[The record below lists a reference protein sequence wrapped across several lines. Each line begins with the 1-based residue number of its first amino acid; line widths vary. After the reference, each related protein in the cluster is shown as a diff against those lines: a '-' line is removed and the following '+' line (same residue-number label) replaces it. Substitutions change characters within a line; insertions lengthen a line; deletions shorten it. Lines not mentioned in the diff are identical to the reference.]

1 MAVADVFRAEV
12 NFELPDSPATC
23 HLHYQE
29 LNPTDS
35 GKVATEAL
43 ADGLYDGWVG
53 NELPAMM
60 GIEARVTGIRVYK
73 LGTPVIPPTFQT
85 LDTPGI
91 RAGETMTAISGV
103 RFGIVQAFFPSKN
116 NGHVTIP
123 GIAEPDCEG
132 NTWENL
138 FMIGV
143 VQALAIALGEPIIES
158 PQVGLW
164 RLGVLSR
171 EFLKLNPGDY
181 AGAFADATAATA
193 TPIVGS
199 VRLRRT
205 KRRGAPG
212 S

>member
-1 MAVADVFRAEV
+1 MAVADVFRAEI
-12 NFELPDSPATC
+12 NFECPDAPATC

-35 GKVATEAL
+35 GKIATEAL
-43 ADGLYDGWVG
+43 ADALFDGWVG

-60 GIEARVTGIRVYK
+60 GLAAFVTGIRVFK
-73 LGTPVIPPTFQT
+73 LGLPVIPPTFQT
-85 LDTPGI
+85 ISTPGI
-91 RAGETMTAISGV
+91 RSGDILPSISGV
-103 RFGIVQAFFPSKN
+103 RFGIVQSFFPSKN
-116 NGHVTIP
+116 NGHFTVP

-132 NTWENL
+132 NTFENL
-138 FMIGV
+138 FMLGV
-143 VQALAIALGEPIIES
+143 VQAVTIALGLPITET
-158 PQVGLW
+158 PQVGQW

-171 EFLKLNPGDY
+171 EFLKSNPGDF

-212 S
+212 A

>member
-1 MAVADVFRAEV
+1 MAVSDVFRAEI
-12 NFELPDSPATC
+12 NYELPDGPATN

-29 LNPTDS
+29 VNPTDS
-35 GKVATEAL
+35 GKPASEAL
-43 ADGLYDGWVG
+43 ADALYDGWVG

-60 GIEARVTGIRVYK
+60 GLDAAVTGIRVYK
-73 LGTPVIPPTFQT
+73 LGTPVLPPTFQT
-85 LDTPGI
+85 IHTPGI
-91 RAGETMTAISGV
+91 RSGDILPAISGV
-103 RFGIVQAFFPSKN
+103 RIGIVQAFFPSKN
-116 NGHVTIP
+116 NGHFTIP
-123 GIAEPDCEG
+123 GIAEPDCIG
-132 NTWENL
+132 NTFENL

-143 VQALAIALGEPIIES
+143 VQAVTIALGEPIIET
-158 PQVGLW
+158 PQVGQW

-171 EFLKLNPGDY
+171 EFLKLFPGDF

-212 S
+212 A